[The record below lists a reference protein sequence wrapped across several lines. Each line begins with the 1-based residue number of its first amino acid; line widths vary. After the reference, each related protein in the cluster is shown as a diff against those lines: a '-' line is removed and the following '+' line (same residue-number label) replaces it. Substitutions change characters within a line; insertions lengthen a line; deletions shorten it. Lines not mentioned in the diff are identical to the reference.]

1 MNIYL
6 VEDDFFHL
14 NDIKITIQELGS
26 ELVGNSCDAL
36 EVLDQVQKLL
46 PDVVLMDIH
55 LNGKQEGIALAK
67 RLKSLTNSLI
77 IFTSSDVSKATMLEA
92 VETKPV
98 AYITKPINKNDL
110 HAALLMAQNQ
120 LDVKCENNEQI
131 IVNNDEIY
139 IKSGTKLVK
148 VILDTILY
156 AFADTK
162 NYCTVVIE
170 NDKKVSVRM
179 SILSL
184 HKILNKNNFIQTHR
198 AYLINW
204 NKVDSLSEQNQEIY
218 IKGHSVP
225 LGKTFKD
232 EVYKRLNII

>member
-1 MNIYL
+1 MKIYL

-14 NDIKITIQELGS
+14 NDIKITVQELGHQF
-26 ELVGNSCDAL
+26 VGTSFDTL
-36 EVLDQVQKLL
+36 EILDQVEKLA

-55 LNGKQEGIALAK
+55 LNGKQEGIGLAK
-67 RLKSLTNSLI
+67 RLKSQNNSLI
-77 IFTSSDVSKATMLEA
+77 IFTSSDVSLNTMTQA

-110 HAALLMAQNQ
+110 QAALLLAQNQ
-120 LDVKCENNEQI
+120 LGDKNEVDEEI
-131 IVNNDEIY
+131 TVNNDEIY
-139 IKSGTKLVK
+139 IKSGTKLIK
-148 VILDTILY
+148 VVLDTILY

-162 NYCTVVIE
+162 NYCTLVIE
-170 NDKKVSVRM
+170 NDKKLSVRI

-184 HKILNKNNFIQTHR
+184 NKILNKNNFIQTHR

-204 NKVDSLSEQNQEIY
+204 DKMDSLSEQNQEIN

-225 LGKTFKD
+225 LGKTFK
-232 EVYKRLNII
+232 ENFYKRLNVI

>member
-1 MNIYL
+1 MKIYL

-14 NDIKITIQELGS
+14 NDIKITVQELGH
-26 ELVGNSCDAL
+26 ELVGTSCDTL
-36 EVLDQVQKLL
+36 EILDQVENLN

-55 LNGKQEGIALAK
+55 LNGKQEGIGLAK
-67 RLKSLTNSLI
+67 RLKMANNSLI
-77 IFTSSDVSKATMLEA
+77 IFTSSDVSLTTMSQA

-110 HAALLMAQNQ
+110 QAALLMAQNQ
-120 LDVKCENNEQI
+120 LIDKNEVQEEI
-131 IVNNDEIY
+131 TVNNNEIY

-148 VILDTILY
+148 VVLDTILY

-162 NYCTVVIE
+162 NYCTLIIE
-170 NDKKVSVRM
+170 NDKKLSIRM

-184 HKILNKNNFIQTHR
+184 NKILNKNNFIQTHR

-204 NKVDSLSEQNQEIY
+204 NKMDSLSEQNQEIN

-225 LGKTFKD
+225 LGKTFK
-232 EVYKRLNII
+232 ENVYKRLKVI